1 MNNDVDYEAMERE
14 YSKINPMTV
23 QSSPFSTESTANQ
36 AAIKPLIRLYGIYT
50 TIESLLLKI
59 ASTSSQKDLIYLA
72 QNLTKNVLNNVTTL
86 LNLESLPER
95 EPLPNIAGYSN
106 AVRFLLK
113 KSIEGCCSA
122 LTYKQQV
129 PFLTFRLCYEDIEA
143 LHLVLMTLTAF

>member
-36 AAIKPLIRLYGIYT
+36 TAIKPLIKLYGIYT
-50 TIESLLLKI
+50 TIDGVLSRI
-59 ASTSSQKDLIYLA
+59 AKTCSQKDLMYLA
-72 QNLTKNVLNNVTTL
+72 ENLTKNVLNNITTL
-86 LNLESLPER
+86 LNLDSLPEKD
-95 EPLPNIAGYSN
+95 PLPNIAGYSN

-122 LTYKQQV
+122 LTFKQQI
-129 PFLTFRLCYEDIEA
+129 PFLTFRLCFEDIQA